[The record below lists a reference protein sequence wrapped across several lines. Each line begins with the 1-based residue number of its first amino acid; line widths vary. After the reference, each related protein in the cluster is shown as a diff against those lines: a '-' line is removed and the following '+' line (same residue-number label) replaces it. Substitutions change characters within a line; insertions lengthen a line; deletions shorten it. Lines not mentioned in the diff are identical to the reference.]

1 MIATPHTSKFG
12 HKNVAFKRY
21 YLKSAPLLPKFRL
34 HTLIHTFAFETQ
46 LQYFVLD
53 SLVAEV

>member
-1 MIATPHTSKFG
+1 MNTKLVPRTVDYI
-12 HKNVAFKRY
+12 
-21 YLKSAPLLPKFRL
+21 L
-34 HTLIHTFAFETQ
+34 HTLSLETK

>member
-1 MIATPHTSKFG
+1 MQTRLPSWWE
-12 HKNVAFKRY
+12 
-21 YLKSAPLLPKFRL
+21 SAY
-34 HTLIHTFAFETQ
+34 HTLIHTFTFETQ